1 VLVLSEPTVEQI
13 MHVSQQ
19 LRMGFSEEVLSIT
32 ALVVVGGMQMQ
43 VEGIRQM
50 TQMVEALRQSI
61 DVFVM
66 PSSNADR
73 RRMFPLQ
80 QYNGN
85 FFPQSSSK
93 IALCSNP
100 QEFRAP
106 NGLLMHVSCGENV
119 VDFMRNCTLARD
131 ELQAL

>member
-1 VLVLSEPTVEQI
+1 

-19 LRMGFSEEVLSIT
+19 LRMGFSEEALSIT
-32 ALVVVGGMQMQ
+32 ALVIIGGMQMQ
-43 VEGIRQM
+43 VEAIRQM
-50 TQMVEALRQSI
+50 TQMVEALRQCI
-61 DVFVM
+61 DVFMM

-73 RRMFPLQ
+73 RRIFPLQ

-100 QEFRAP
+100 Q
-106 NGLLMHVSCGENV
+106 
-119 VDFMRNCTLARD
+119 
-131 ELQAL
+131 